1 MDIKAL
7 SEEERRER
15 ESLRNLILHHTNT
28 LEEVREA
35 RRRLRDWLS
44 RHPDDY
50 PLLGGRGDAVHV
62 GECPQRHKSI
72 NAPGG
77 N

>member
-50 PLLGGRGDAVHV
+50 PLLGE
-62 GECPQRHKSI
+62 GEMLYMLESALKGTNQ
-72 NAPGG
+72 
-77 N
+77 